1 MDSIALAVPP
11 FDALTRDGGRWQRF
25 KKVTSMRVLIA
36 EHDHPLYTRLLQAA
50 APELEVLTSGDS
62 AQLSRLAADCPVWL
76 GQPDLLAT
84 LMRQGHQPQWLQST
98 WAGITPLLASG
109 LQRNYRLTRAVGIFG
124 QVMAEYVLTYILGHE
139 REVMARLVSQV
150 ERKWDN
156 RMGQSLVGRKV
167 LIVGAGDIGQTV
179 AQFLQPFGVE
189 LYAIARTAREQ
200 ALFKEVGTLED
211 LPRLVGAVDY
221 VVNLLPNTPDTH
233 DLYDAE
239 LFAQFNPTGVFINAG
254 RGVAVVDADLVEALR
269 VGHIAAAVI
278 DVCRQEPL
286 PAKHPFWT
294 AWGLLLTGHSSAPTS
309 PSLMVQLFVD
319 NLRAFQA
326 GQPMRGE
333 VDFARG
339 Y

>member
-1 MDSIALAVPP
+1 
-11 FDALTRDGGRWQRF
+11 
-25 KKVTSMRVLIA
+25 
-36 EHDHPLYTRLLQAA
+36 
-50 APELEVLTSGDS
+50 
-62 AQLSRLAADCPVWL
+62 
-76 GQPDLLAT
+76 
-84 LMRQGHQPQWLQST
+84 
-98 WAGITPLLASG
+98 
-109 LQRNYRLTRAVGIFG
+109 
-124 QVMAEYVLTYILGHE
+124 
-139 REVMARLVSQV
+139 
-150 ERKWDN
+150 
-156 RMGQSLVGRKV
+156 
-167 LIVGAGDIGQTV
+167 V

-333 VDFARG
+333 VDFTRG

>member
-1 MDSIALAVPP
+1 
-11 FDALTRDGGRWQRF
+11 
-25 KKVTSMRVLIA
+25 MRVLIA
-36 EHDHPLYTRLLQAA
+36 EQDYSLYAQLLQQA
-50 APELEVLTSGDS
+50 APELQVHTSGDS
-62 AQLSRLAADCPVWL
+62 AQLAQLAADCPVWL
-76 GQPDLLAT
+76 GQPDLMAT
-84 LMRQGHQPQWLQST
+84 LLRQGHTPQWLQST
-98 WAGITPLLASG
+98 WAGITPLLADG
-109 LQRNYRLTRAVGIFG
+109 LGRDYRLSRAVGIFG
-124 QVMAEYVLTYILGHE
+124 QVMAEYVLTYMLGHE

-156 RMGQSLVGRKV
+156 RTGQSLVGRKV

-189 LYAIARTAREQ
+189 LYAIASSAREQ
-200 ALFKEVGTLED
+200 APFTEVATLGD
-211 LPRLVGAVDY
+211 LPRLVSQMDY
-221 VVNLLPNTPDTH
+221 VINLLPNTPETH

-239 LFAQFNPTGVFINAG
+239 LFALFNPNAVFINAG

-269 VGHIAAAVI
+269 LGHLAGAII

-309 PSLMVQLFVD
+309 PPMMVQLFID
-319 NLRAFQA
+319 NLRAYQA
-326 GQPMRGE
+326 GGPLRGE
-333 VDFARG
+333 VDFERG

>member
-1 MDSIALAVPP
+1 
-11 FDALTRDGGRWQRF
+11 
-25 KKVTSMRVLIA
+25 MRVLIA
-36 EHDHPLYTRLLQAA
+36 EHDYPLYAQLLQQA
-50 APELEVLTSGDS
+50 APDLEVQTSGDS
-62 AQLSRLAADCPVWL
+62 AQLAQMAADCPVWL
-76 GQPDLLAT
+76 GQPDLMAT
-84 LMRQGHQPQWLQST
+84 LLRQGHKPQWLQST
-98 WAGITPLLASG
+98 WAGITPLLADG
-109 LQRNYRLTRAVGIFG
+109 LKRDYRLSRAVGIFG
-124 QVMAEYVLTYILGHE
+124 QVMAEYVLTYMLGHE
-139 REVMARLVSQV
+139 REVIARLLSQV

-156 RMGQSLVGRKV
+156 RTGRSLVGRKV
-167 LIVGAGDIGQTV
+167 LIVGAGDIGQSV
-179 AQFLQPFGVE
+179 AQFLVPFGVE
-189 LYAIARTAREQ
+189 LYAIASTAREQ
-200 ALFKEVGTLED
+200 APFREVATLSD
-211 LPRLVGAVDY
+211 LPRLVGQMDY
-221 VVNLLPNTPDTH
+221 VVNLLPNTPQTH

-239 LFAQFNPTGVFINAG
+239 LFALFNPEAVFINAG

-269 VGHIAAAVI
+269 VGHLAGAII

-326 GQPMRGE
+326 DEALRGE

>member
-1 MDSIALAVPP
+1 
-11 FDALTRDGGRWQRF
+11 
-25 KKVTSMRVLIA
+25 MRVLIA
-36 EHDHPLYTRLLQAA
+36 EHDYPLYAQLLQLA
-50 APELEVLTSGDS
+50 APDLEVQTSGDS
-62 AQLSRLAADCPVWL
+62 AQLAQMAADCPVWL
-76 GQPDLLAT
+76 GQPDLMAT
-84 LMRQGHQPQWLQST
+84 LLRQGHKPQWLQST
-98 WAGITPLLASG
+98 WAGITPLLADG
-109 LQRNYRLTRAVGIFG
+109 LKRDYRLSRAVGIFG
-124 QVMAEYVLTYILGHE
+124 QVMAEYVLTYMLGHE
-139 REVMARLVSQV
+139 REVIARLLSQV

-156 RMGQSLVGRKV
+156 RTGQSLVGRKV

-179 AQFLQPFGVE
+179 AQFLAPFGVE
-189 LYAIARTAREQ
+189 LYAIASAVREQ
-200 ALFKEVGTLED
+200 APFKEVATLSD
-211 LPRLVGAVDY
+211 LPRLVGQMDY
-221 VVNLLPNTPDTH
+221 VVNLLPNTPQTH

-239 LFAQFNPTGVFINAG
+239 LFALFNPEGVFINAG

-269 VGHIAAAVI
+269 VGHLAGAII

-326 GQPMRGE
+326 GEALRGE

>member
-1 MDSIALAVPP
+1 
-11 FDALTRDGGRWQRF
+11 
-25 KKVTSMRVLIA
+25 MRVLIA
-36 EHDHPLYTRLLQAA
+36 EHDYPLYAQLLQQA
-50 APELEVLTSGDS
+50 APELEVQTSGDS
-62 AQLSRLAADCPVWL
+62 AQLAKMAADCPVWL
-76 GQPDLLAT
+76 GQPDLMAT
-84 LMRQGHQPQWLQST
+84 LLRQGHKPQWVQST
-98 WAGITPLLASG
+98 WAGITPLLADG
-109 LQRNYRLTRAVGIFG
+109 LQRDYRLSRAVGIFG
-124 QVMAEYVLTYILGHE
+124 QVMAEYVLTYMLGHE
-139 REVMARLVSQV
+139 REVIARLLSQV

-156 RMGQSLVGRKV
+156 RTGRSLVGRKV
-167 LIVGAGDIGQTV
+167 LIVGAGDIGQSV
-179 AQFLQPFGVE
+179 AQFLVPFGVE
-189 LYAIARTAREQ
+189 LYAIASTAREQ
-200 ALFKEVGTLED
+200 APFREVATLSD
-211 LPRLVGAVDY
+211 LPRLVGQMDY
-221 VVNLLPNTPDTH
+221 VVNLLPNTPQTH

-239 LFAQFNPTGVFINAG
+239 LFALFNPEAVFINAG

-269 VGHIAAAVI
+269 AGHLAGAII

-326 GQPMRGE
+326 GEALRGE